1 MRLERRHIPV
11 RLFVGAYMGVAAYF
25 AVVQGNREFVFYG
38 IIMLVLIVL
47 VLLMDLRVRLA
58 TPLLWGLA
66 AWGLAHMA
74 GGTVKIPETWAEPG
88 SVGTLYNLRVHPW
101 LPKYDQVVHCLGF
114 GLATLAGWRG
124 LCVASRGSGPQPR
137 STAVGDPT
145 LRPTFGVLIGV
156 ICVGMGLGAINEV
169 IEFAATR
176 IMPNTN
182 VGGFENT
189 GWDLV
194 SNLVGCV
201 LAAVFIRGTHA
212 TRPRAGATGSVD
224 SERDRP
230 GSGTTPAP

>member
-1 MRLERRHIPV
+1 MPLQRRHIPV
-11 RLFVGAYMGVAAYF
+11 GLFVGAYMGAAAYF

-38 IIMLVLIVL
+38 IIMLVLIAL

-66 AWGLAHMA
+66 GWGLAHML
-74 GGTVKIPETWAEPG
+74 GGTVKIPEAWAEPG

-124 LCVASRGSGPQPR
+124 LCVASRG
-137 STAVGDPT
+137 T

-156 ICVGMGLGAINEV
+156 ICVGMGLGAMNEV
-169 IEFAATR
+169 VEFAATR
-176 IMPNTN
+176 IMPKTN

-201 LAAVFIRGTHA
+201 LAAGLIRATHTVHPGTSDS
-212 TRPRAGATGSVD
+212 GSVG
-224 SERDRP
+224 SRDRP